1 MPRSPDG
8 TALLLSSATG
18 RPARLAAALSQLL
31 HSEQRAVVLSGVGPS
46 AALTALQALGSFA
59 AGSTPTDGQQQQ
71 QQPMVLAVPRVRSS
85 RRLGGRGRCTVYDL
99 ECRLLSDRMQPH
111 TLQQQQQRQQHR
123 RHQLQ
128 QLHVLQQPLQDH
140 NNSNSR
146 AEHAAAFGM
155 MRGGNGPRGTAA
167 EQGSIPRASAQ
178 LQVQQAHGSCTVLH
192 AADADVA
199 GSHSCCSS
207 LPVLQQQQLLLLSN
221 ELPTAAE
228 PLHIM
233 EQRDGYACPR
243 SAQETVQSTLQ
254 STSVPQ
260 QAEPA
265 VVLGV
270 PAVRELA
277 THGNASD
284 LADELQQVLLGE
296 GSAAA
301 ACVHVAHAKQA
312 ARLLN
317 AAALLE
323 ARWQAASSVAR
334 AAGHAMPLQLV
345 LDVRHSGTRERTH
358 AVYPELC
365 VYVFALPRTAA

>member
-18 RPARLAAALSQLL
+18 RPAGLAAALSQLL
-31 HSEQRAVVLSGVGPS
+31 RSEQRAVVLSGVGPS

-99 ECRLLSDRMQPH
+99 ECRLLSDRVQPH

-128 QLHVLQQPLQDH
+128 QLHVLQQP
-140 NNSNSR
+140 
-146 AEHAAAFGM
+146 HAAAFGM

-167 EQGSIPRASAQ
+167 GQGSIPRASAQ

-334 AAGHAMPLQLV
+334 AAEHAMPLQLV
-345 LDVRHSGTRERTH
+345 LDVRHSGARERTH